1 MNPITFKGRVIQG
14 NAISFEIEI
23 TTTEPVTILKEV
35 TGKINVITAHSKQVF
50 EVDYDNGEELLSQ
63 LITKKK

>member
-1 MNPITFKGRVIQG
+1 MKTITFKGRVIQG

-23 TTTEPVTILKEV
+23 TTTEAVTILREV

-50 EVDYDNGEELLSQ
+50 EVDYDNAEELLSQ
-63 LITKKK
+63 LITK